1 MKTKTL
7 ADLYQYFDQLVDGE
21 IEYQAQAQEPLIELA
36 DVLFASSYIRG
47 FVALEAV
54 NFGDEQQLLSVTLAD
69 KVSDKLAEAKNE
81 LTPQDQ
87 QIVSNFWHTLK
98 RQFAAVIDIT

>member
-1 MKTKTL
+1 MKIETL
-7 ADLYQYFDQLVDGE
+7 ADLYKYFDQLVDGDV
-21 IEYQAQAQEPLIELA
+21 EYQGEGEEQLTELA

-54 NFGDEQQLLSVTLAD
+54 NFGDEQQLLSVGLAQS
-69 KVSDKLAEAKNE
+69 VSDKLAEARNE

-87 QIVSNFWHTLK
+87 QIVGNFWHQLK
-98 RQFAAVIDIT
+98 RQFTGVLDIA